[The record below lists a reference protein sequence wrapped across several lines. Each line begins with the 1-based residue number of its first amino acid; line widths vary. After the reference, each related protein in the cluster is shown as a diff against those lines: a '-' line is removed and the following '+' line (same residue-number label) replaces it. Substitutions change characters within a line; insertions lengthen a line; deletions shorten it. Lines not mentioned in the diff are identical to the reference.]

1 MLEVFSSRDRLRKRL
16 FSLNINMKIDNWELQ
31 KKNVY
36 LIYIIYCTYRYS
48 ENESVKML

>member
-36 LIYIIYCTYRYS
+36 FIYILYI
-48 ENESVKML
+48 VHIGIQKMNQ